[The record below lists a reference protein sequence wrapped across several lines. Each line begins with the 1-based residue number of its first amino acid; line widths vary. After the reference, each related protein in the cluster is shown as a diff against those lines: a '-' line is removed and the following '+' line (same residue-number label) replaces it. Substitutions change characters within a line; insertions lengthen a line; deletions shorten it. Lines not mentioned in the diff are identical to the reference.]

1 MGETDKTGKRGATVA
16 TAATAA
22 TPDWDHLRVFLQLAR
37 TPRLAEAAPQL
48 GVDQSTVSRRIRR
61 LEQRLGSRLFDR
73 SNQGYTLTTQGQAL
87 VAHAEQMEATMQ
99 AAAEQ
104 VGGHNQA
111 LSGLVRIGA
120 TEGFGTFV
128 LAPQLA
134 HFCAR
139 HPGLQV
145 DLLPVPRFVSLSR
158 READFA
164 VAVERPAEGS
174 YVVARLCDYR
184 LQLYATAAYLRGQP
198 PILSPRDLPRHPFYG
213 YVDELVFSPE
223 LRYLQQVSPGLA
235 QPLRSSSVIAQ
246 YTAVQRG
253 QGLAILPCFLAAQDP
268 ALVPVL
274 AEQVLLQ
281 RSFWLVAPPELRRIA
296 RIRAAWDYLRRMAEL
311 NRAFLMGEAR
321 EMRYISR

>member
-1 MGETDKTGKRGATVA
+1 MKHPMKFSAAALAFALVAGSPFVAEPVQAQTRA
-16 TAATAA
+16 TAASA
-22 TPDWDHLRVFLQLAR
+22 LRVTGFDVEQ
-37 TPRLAEAAPQL
+37 
-48 GVDQSTVSRRIRR
+48 VDR
-61 LEQRLGSRLFDR
+61 LEPGAELNFTLWGTPGAAVVLQIDGGRRTVRLDE
-73 SNQGYTLTTQGQAL
+73 TTAGRYQ
-87 VAHAEQMEATMQ
+87 
-99 AAAEQ
+99 
-104 VGGHNQA
+104 
-111 LSGLVRIGA
+111 
-120 TEGFGTFV
+120 
-128 LAPQLA
+128 
-134 HFCAR
+134 
-139 HPGLQV
+139 
-145 DLLPVPRFVSLSR
+145 
-158 READFA
+158 
-164 VAVERPAEGS
+164 GS